1 MLVECVFVRGRWV
14 VVVVVVV
21 RGGVTS
27 AVTLWQWCSGWEAAV
42 GRL

>member
-1 MLVECVFVRGRWV
+1 MGGGGGGGSE
-14 VVVVVVV
+14 
-21 RGGVTS
+21 GGVTS